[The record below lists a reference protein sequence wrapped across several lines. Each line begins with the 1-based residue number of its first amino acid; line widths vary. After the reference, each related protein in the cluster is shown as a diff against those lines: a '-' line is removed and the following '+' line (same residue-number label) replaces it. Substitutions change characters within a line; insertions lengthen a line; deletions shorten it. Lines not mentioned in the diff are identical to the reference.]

1 MKSLLI
7 KYLEMIALKSMWIF
21 LMKYFYSEMDE
32 YQHNIL
38 FLFFFGLQN
47 SWFSKC
53 QNRSLISLHIHL
65 SVEQPA
71 QFPDLIILI
80 GLGLEVAEVNWAI
93 Y

>member
-47 SWFSKC
+47 S
-53 QNRSLISLHIHL
+53 
-65 SVEQPA
+65 
-71 QFPDLIILI
+71 
-80 GLGLEVAEVNWAI
+80 
-93 Y
+93 